1 MKKCFLIPVA
11 LISILFSFSC
21 KKSSSSTDIISS
33 VTVVYSCSPKLSH
46 ILSIVENGQFMVG
59 IGYAPDPNYLGARI
73 ISTNVDF
80 TFKFGDTL
88 FAEMKETVAPNKHYS
103 VFFGGQSS
111 NPCKIFMEDEL
122 PIPDSDMAEIRFINM
137 SSDSY
142 TYNCYVNGVKI
153 NSGLSY
159 QNISSYYKVSAKGLL
174 SIRFSDAINSTIGAV
189 VDSQIVG
196 PGGIYSFI
204 ISGNYGSTTSGL
216 HIEKIY
222 QNPVL
227 IL

>member
-1 MKKCFLIPVA
+1 MKKHF
-11 LISILFSFSC
+11 LISIGIISTLLLFSCS
-21 KKSSSSTDIISS
+21 KSNTNTDINST
-33 VTVVYSCSPKLSH
+33 VTVTYSCTPKLSN
-46 ILSIVENGQFMVG
+46 ILSIAENGQFMVG

-88 FAEMKETVAPNKHYS
+88 FTEMKQTVAPNKHYS
-103 VFFGGQSS
+103 VFFGGPSY

-122 PIPDSDMAEIRFINM
+122 PIPDSSMAEIRFINM

-159 QNISSYYKVSAKGLL
+159 QNISTYYKVSAKNLL
-174 SIRFSDAINSTIGAV
+174 TIQFSDATNPTIGV
-189 VDSQIVG
+189 VADSQIVA

-204 ISGNYGSTTSGL
+204 ISGNSGVPNSGL
-216 HIEKIY
+216 HIERVY

-227 IL
+227 TL